1 LFVYSFGLCCPLILC
16 IEEAISRAKG
26 LDTIKER
33 ERRGR
38 KKKECNSRRQ
48 DAHEQVKKRSESSKA
63 NS

>member
-1 LFVYSFGLCCPLILC
+1 MCCPLILYR
-16 IEEAISRAKG
+16 EETISRAKG

-38 KKKECNSRRQ
+38 KKECNSRRQ
-48 DAHEQVKKRSESSKA
+48 DAHEQVKERSESSKA